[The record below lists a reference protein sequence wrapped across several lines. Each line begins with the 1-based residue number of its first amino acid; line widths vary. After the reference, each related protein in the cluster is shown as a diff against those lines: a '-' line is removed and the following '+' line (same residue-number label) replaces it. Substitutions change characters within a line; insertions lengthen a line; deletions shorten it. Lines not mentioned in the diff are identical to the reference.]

1 MLYYYCKKRLLFKNI
16 NHKIVVAFVAYTFSL
31 ILGTFLTTRNSDRQR
46 VIQSI
51 TPEERMIVINQNKRL
66 FSEDSLIF
74 ILNELN
80 VKFPHIVLAQSIVET
95 GHWTS
100 RIFKENHN
108 LFGMKE
114 AYVRVHT
121 AKGTQH
127 NHAYYENWIESVY
140 DYAFYQCRYL
150 SSISTEESYFK
161 YLSESYA
168 ESPTYVQSLKRVIED
183 EKLREKFQK

>member
-1 MLYYYCKKRLLFKNI
+1 MLYYYCKERLLFKNI

-31 ILGTFLTTRNSDRQR
+31 ILGTFLITHNSDRQR

-51 TPEERMIVINQNKRL
+51 TPEERMIVINQNKQP

-80 VKFPHIVLAQSIVET
+80 VKFPHIALAQSIVET

-127 NHAYYENWIESVY
+127 NHAYYENWIESIY